1 MELSNVLF
9 LDTESNPV
17 TKQPEC
23 LQWLIGDKHGIIEI
37 FDKQSYYKI
46 RELWSGADAVVMFN
60 APYDMGVLSIMYSK
74 NSYKWKITQ
83 HGKIKTE
90 KTAAWDMNLFGNR
103 YSVRKISF
111 FRNMIKPVRRTFREY
126 DETIDLRK
134 QRRTTSRRAST
145 PVVDLLKLWAILI
158 DDGSGKGNTG
168 ISLKALI
175 KKVLHQEPILYSP
188 ETAKSE
194 AYRLQDVFRLRELTD
209 KFFELTSDL
218 SGLSDYTWDN
228 WGYIKTPATFTKLAY
243 RETYEHLADWKKDND
258 DYVKRYN
265 LGAPLENAF
274 HGGITLSFYR
284 GKLGNTGWVDISG
297 AYSKAIQ
304 VLNTDSYLKF
314 RTKRLNIE
322 NLKLKSNILLRA
334 RVNFVFKTVDKSL
347 KIFKLRKPTI
357 VWIWSDDIKASKN
370 LYRGFRYQVLEAY
383 EFIPQVDVN
392 ESLPTEWDRAKG
404 EEKRLY
410 GKTTRYYFHK
420 FRSNTGY
427 GITAQRN
434 PFQTVHTNMV
444 IAGMITAKVHSIL
457 TLIIKLLEDLG
468 YKNLYNDTDSSCF
481 DQGKKFTEEE
491 ISYIIDYINE
501 RIKPFRVEHE
511 GFNKTTHILSLK
523 RYISERGEGKNKI
536 RLHGKGRYNIKEQ
549 DIYDYV
555 VNNKVPEKPLMVTQ
569 LAANT
574 KIGMGMI
581 IKLFDVVKPYK
592 HPFMFE
598 KNIMVDPRKKTM
610 HQFMHEWY
618 HHIDTKTSFKKT
630 DGSFERTFHIFKNIH
645 KALRYFRA
653 FIIPKR
659 QEYSNM
665 DYRDWDME
673 IFEDFCS

>member
-1 MELSNVLF
+1 M
-9 LDTESNPV
+9 
-17 TKQPEC
+17 
-23 LQWLIGDKHGIIEI
+23 
-37 FDKQSYYKI
+37 
-46 RELWSGADAVVMFN
+46 VMFN
-60 APYDMGVLSIMYSK
+60 APYDMGVLSIMYGK

-83 HGKIKTE
+83 HGRIKTE

-111 FRNMIKPVRRTFREY
+111 FRNMIKPMLRTFREY
-126 DETIDLRK
+126 DETIPDLRK
-134 QRRTTSRRAST
+134 QRRSTSKRPST
-145 PVVDLLKLWAILI
+145 PIVDLLKLWSILI

-168 ISLKALI
+168 VSLKALI

-194 AYRLQDVFRLRELTD
+194 AYRLQDVFRLRELTE
-209 KFFELTSDL
+209 KFFELTNDL
-218 SGLSDYTWDN
+218 SGLSDYTWDD

-243 RETYEHLADWKKDND
+243 RETYPDLSDWKKDND
-258 DYVKRYN
+258 DYVRFYN
-265 LGAPLENAF
+265 LAAPLENAF
-274 HGGITLSFYR
+274 HGGITLSFFR
-284 GKLGNTGWVDISG
+284 GKLDNTGWVDISG

-314 RTKRLNIE
+314 RIARLDISKFRLDE
-322 NLKLKSNILLRA
+322 RGSSGATGTLQLESNILVRA
-334 RVNFVFKTVDKSL
+334 RVNFMFKTVEKSL
-347 KIFKLRKPTI
+347 KIFKLRKPTN
-357 VWIWSDDIKASKN
+357 VWIWSDDIKACKN
-370 LYRGFRYQVLEAY
+370 LYRGFKFQVLEAY
-383 EFIPQVDVN
+383 RFIPQVDVD
-392 ESLPTEWDRAKG
+392 EPLPTSWDRAKRT
-404 EEKRLY
+404 ERKLH
-410 GKTTRYYFHK
+410 GKTARYRFHK

-427 GITAQRN
+427 GITAQRK
-434 PFQTVHTNMV
+434 PFQTVHTNMI

-481 DQGKKFTEEE
+481 KQGEKFTQEQ
-491 ISYIIDYINE
+491 IDYIIDYINE
-501 RIKPFRVEHE
+501 RIKPFRVDHE

-523 RYISERGEGKNKI
+523 RYISERGEGENKI

-555 VNNKVPEKPLMVTQ
+555 INDKVPEKPLMVTQ

-581 IKLFDVVKPYK
+581 IKLFDIVKPYK

-598 KNIMVDPRKKTM
+598 KNILVDPRKKTM

-618 HHIDTKTSFKKT
+618 HHIDTKTTFKKT
-630 DGSFERTFHIFKNIH
+630 DGNFERVFHIFKNIH

-653 FIIPKR
+653 FVIPKR

-673 IFEDFCS
+673 IFEDFCL

>member
-1 MELSNVLF
+1 MF
-9 LDTESNPV
+9 LDTESNPL

-23 LQWLIGDKHGIIEI
+23 LQWLIGDNYGIIEN
-37 FDKQSYYKI
+37 FDKDSYYKI
-46 RELWSGADAVVMFN
+46 RELWGRSSAVVMFN

-74 NSYKWKITQ
+74 NSYFWKVVE
-83 HGKIKTE
+83 HGSIKTE
-90 KTAAWDMNLFGNR
+90 KTASWDMKLFGNR

-111 FRNMIKPVRRTFREY
+111 FRNMIKPMLRTFGEPDENPKRWKHRE
-126 DETIDLRK
+126 DVK
-134 QRRTTSRRAST
+134 QRDTKSLRPST
-145 PVVDLLKLWAILI
+145 PIVDLLKLWSILI
-158 DDGSGKGNTG
+158 DDSD
-168 ISLKALI
+168 ISLKSLI
-175 KKVLHQEPILYSP
+175 KKVLHQEPIPYSP
-188 ETAKSE
+188 EAAKSE
-194 AYRLQDVFRLRELTD
+194 AYRLQDVFCLRELTGE
-209 KFFELTSDL
+209 FFKRISDL
-218 SGLSDYTWDN
+218 SGLSNYTWDN
-228 WGYIKTPATFTKLAY
+228 WGYIKTPATFTKLSY
-243 RETYEHLADWKKDND
+243 RETYPDLGDWKKDND
-258 DYVKRYN
+258 DYIRGYN
-265 LGAPLENAF
+265 LTAPLENAF
-274 HGGITLSFYR
+274 HGGITLSFFR
-284 GKLGNTGWVDISG
+284 GELDNTGWVDISG

-314 RTKRLNIE
+314 RIAKQDISKLPLD
-322 NLKLKSNILLRA
+322 NLDSNILIRA

-357 VWIWSDDIKASKN
+357 VWIWSDDLKASKN
-370 LYRGFRYQVLEAY
+370 LYRGFKYQVLEAY
-383 EFIPQVDVN
+383 RFIPQVDVN

-404 EEKRLY
+404 KEKKLH
-410 GKTTRYYFHK
+410 GKTARYRFHK

-427 GITAQRN
+427 GITAQRK

-481 DQGKKFTEEE
+481 NQGKKFIQPE
-491 ISYIIDYINE
+491 IDYIIDYINE
-501 RIKPFRVEHE
+501 RIKPFRVDHE

-523 RYISERGEGKNKI
+523 RYISERGEGENKI

-581 IKLFDVVKPYK
+581 IKLFDIVKPYK

-598 KNIMVDPRKKTM
+598 KNILVDPRKKTM

-630 DGSFERTFHIFKNIH
+630 DGNFERTFHIFKNIH

-653 FIIPKR
+653 FVIPKR

-665 DYRDWDME
+665 DYRDWDQE
-673 IFEDFCS
+673 IFEDFL